1 MKLLRSVPIFPLN
14 SPTRWVFI
22 ERNLSRKQA
31 VNSVD
36 LVDEIFKGEPDVRD
50 FPKSK
55 LDDLRKE
62 DKLKQKDW
70 LESLEESCDK
80 YLAQFFQAFFITYY
94 PDRYGTGDHKEEL
107 RMRVQQGVLAWQH
120 EKWSFP
126 ENIISDENP
135 EQEAKKIIKSFVTQI
150 ANHYSTKGDEVD
162 TVEGSSENQG
172 ALKRSASFKLL
183 KGGEIDMNNYLGS
196 TWKDSKHSNSNAFFK
211 SLGYSFYPHLN
222 DSSAVVLKCK
232 NTAGKEQRRFLKS
245 GIRQILP
252 IIEGTKT
259 IGFILIDG
267 DGDTSINYANGARQA
282 LLRNS
287 NDETVSF
294 SKGNGEDKN
303 FKLFGRGSVTEK
315 PAAQETVWK
324 GGDEGYVLKKHAEDE
339 VSQVRKLVEA
349 VLKGEKPE
357 GGSEEDKAD
366 GGSEEDKA
374 DGGSEEDKADGGS
387 EEDEQEGGSK
397 EDKSDSGSEEDDS
410 EQLPEDH
417 PFVWLERVLRH
428 SSISAETLVK
438 AFEGSSTQVFN
449 LGHGDSLT
457 IRPNGAWSLATISS
471 NEALN
476 GDGIKALEEL
486 FSQHKINYE
495 LTKSFISAELGEL
508 NEISVILSNAYI
520 QFSNPAAFVFKN
532 KGKRVEVILS
542 DKNANKDQI
551 LANVVNSISREK
563 IKNLKGASAIAQ
575 AIKELF
581 ADEAKTAPSSGGGG
595 SKEDKSGNESE
606 EDDSEQLPKDHPF
619 CWLERVVPTDSFSA
633 GELAQAFEDNEE
645 VEFDFGQ
652 GQVLKVK
659 SDGSWI
665 VNTEFLG
672 QNSQDL
678 EQSLLF
684 IKNSYERVIDLINE
698 ADRFF
703 AKSKILRKNLENSF
717 FIFPNEGD
725 SCFGYLILIDKN
737 ENYVSIPLVDRT
749 LEFESLE
756 GFLHHADDKSC
767 ETLVGAVAIANVI
780 EDMPLSFI
788 NKWGLSRW
796 MRNVFDNNKLKKK
809 LDGSNAGASQGGGTE
824 TEDDGGSEPSPPEK
838 NSSTGEYY
846 GVFSAENSDKVAEV
860 FAEGGEILLENGE
873 QKLVVQPDGSWE
885 IFNNDGSNSFSYG
898 KDQKAFTE
906 MIQKSQKK
914 LSRLQEI
921 LQAAVISE
929 VDKALIDNGVFWG
942 QNNRFDWR
950 FISNEDIYLVQ
961 LDDFCDSFE
970 TPSLDDAISAIVCFK
985 NGEVLFPNGAY
996 DFLESL
1002 KN

>member
-1 MKLLRSVPIFPLN
+1 ME
-14 SPTRWVFI
+14 SPESPENRI
-22 ERNLSRKQA
+22 IDPQNLIDR
-31 VNSVD
+31 
-36 LVDEIFKGEPDVRD
+36 IFKDDPEVDP
-50 FPKSK
+50 FPPSEA
-55 LDDLRKE
+55 DIQNQRNHE
-62 DKLKQKDW
+62 AQEAW
-70 LESLEESCDK
+70 LESLETSCDT
-80 YLAQFFQAFFITYY
+80 YLARFFKAFFEDCYQ
-94 PDRYGTGDHKEEL
+94 DRYAGGSNPEEL

-120 EKWSFP
+120 AKPIFP
-126 ENIISDENP
+126 E
-135 EQEAKKIIKSFVTQI
+135 KIILDREAYPDPQAYAKETIRNFVKNRVAT
-150 ANHYSTKGDEVD
+150 HYGTRGDSVDKVKGK
-162 TVEGSSENQG
+162 SENQA
-172 ALKRSASFKLL
+172 ALKRLETPPLL
-183 KGGEIDMNNYLGS
+183 KVDSNEIDMKTYLS
-196 TWKDSKHSNSNAFFK
+196 SSWDDPLYS
-211 SLGYSFYPHLN
+211 SLNECFQAGGYSFYRYEE
-222 DSSAVVLKCK
+222 SSPAVVLKYK
-232 NTAGKEQRRFLKS
+232 NSGGNTEERFLAS

-252 IIEGTKT
+252 IIEGTKM

-282 LLRNS
+282 LLRDS
-287 NDETVSF
+287 KDETVSF
-294 SKGNGEDKN
+294 SKGNGADED
-303 FKLFGRGSVTEK
+303 FKLFGRGSVMEK
-315 PAAQETVWK
+315 PTKRSAEWNNSNGYEFADSADKSANKVRAAV
-324 GGDEGYVLKKHAEDE
+324 D
-339 VSQVRKLVEA
+339 A
-349 VLKGEKPE
+349 VL
-357 GGSEEDKAD
+357 GGNKAD
-366 GGSEEDKA
+366 GGSEGGES
-374 DGGSEEDKADGGS
+374 GEGSEGGESGEGS
-387 EEDEQEGGSK
+387 EGGESEDASK
-397 EDKSDSGSEEDDS
+397 EHKSDSASEEDDS
-410 EQLPEDH
+410 EQLPEGH

-428 SSISAETLVK
+428 SSIPAETLVK
-438 AFEGSSTQVFN
+438 AFEGSSNQVFN
-449 LGHGDSLT
+449 LGHGDFLT

-749 LEFESLE
+749 LEFKSLE

-846 GVFSAENSDKVAEV
+846 GVFSEKNSDKVAEV
-860 FAEGGEILLENGE
+860 FAQGGRIDLKNGE
-873 QKLVVQPDGSWE
+873 QKLVVEPGGGWKIVKDGSDEPLEKGDDFRAFKTE
-885 IFNNDGSNSFSYG
+885 IERVQELRNNILGAFMEVDGVETEALGDLWPTGSFYFAKDGSYWQIKLG
-898 KDQKAFTE
+898 KSVVRVGIDNIQFTE
-906 MIQKSQKK
+906 KFAHDVEGKLVKSGYKTETI
-914 LSRLQEI
+914 SGARDI
-921 LQAAVISE
+921 L
-929 VDKALIDNGVFWG
+929 KALGV
-942 QNNRFDWR
+942 
-950 FISNEDIYLVQ
+950 
-961 LDDFCDSFE
+961 LD
-970 TPSLDDAISAIVCFK
+970 
-985 NGEVLFPNGAY
+985 
-996 DFLESL
+996 
-1002 KN
+1002 